1 MVRIRATTPAIT
13 TKENHMIEAE
23 WWEYDSLDE
32 LADAVAGDVGFII
45 DSAVEARNASLIAV
59 PGGKTGPAIFKKL
72 AGQKLPWKRVT
83 VIPTDDRLVPVD
95 SEQSNVREIARSFLP
110 TGARVIPIA
119 TEIADYKLA
128 GNSADA
134 RLQDLPW
141 PPDLVW
147 LGVGE
152 DGHTAS
158 IFAGPD
164 LQDALDAPKARRA
177 VGVMPDPMPQDAPV
191 PRVTLTRAAILSAR
205 TILITVTGQKK
216 REMLEQAIADGQ
228 SSKLP
233 IGRVLAE
240 VDQPIDIHWAP

>member
-1 MVRIRATTPAIT
+1 
-13 TKENHMIEAE
+13 MIEAE

-45 DSAVEARNASLIAV
+45 ESAVDARGASLIAV
-59 PGGKTGPAIFKKL
+59 PGGRTGPAIFPKL
-72 AGQKLPWKRVT
+72 AAQKQQWKRVT
-83 VIPTDDRLVPVD
+83 VIPTDDRLVPMESD
-95 SEQSNVREIARSFLP
+95 LANVREIARAFLP
-110 TGARVIPIA
+110 LGARVVPIA
-119 TEIADYKLA
+119 TEIADYRLA

-147 LGVGE
+147 LGMGA

-158 IFAGPD
+158 ILAGPD
-164 LQDALDAPKARRA
+164 LQTALDAPKARRA
-177 VGVMPDPMPQDAPV
+177 VGVMPDPLPAEAPV
-191 PRVTLTRAAILSAR
+191 PRVTLTRASIVSAR
-205 TILITVTGQKK
+205 TILVTITGDEK
-216 REMLEQAIADGQ
+216 RGLLEQAIADGQ

-240 VDQPIDIHWAP
+240 VDQPIDIHWCP

>member
-1 MVRIRATTPAIT
+1 
-13 TKENHMIEAE
+13 MIEVE

-32 LADAVAGDVGFII
+32 LADAVAGDIGFIVESAI
-45 DSAVEARNASLIAV
+45 DARNASLIAV
-59 PGGKTGPAIFKKL
+59 PGGKTGPAIFPKL
-72 AGQKLPWKRVT
+72 AAQNLPWKRVT
-83 VIPTDDRLVPVD
+83 VIPTDDRLVPMD
-95 SEQSNVREIARSFLP
+95 SDLANVREIAKAFLP

-147 LGVGE
+147 LGVGA

-158 IFAGPD
+158 IFPGPD

-177 VGVMPDPMPQDAPV
+177 VGVMPDPLPQEAPV
-191 PRVTLTRAAILSAR
+191 ARVTLTRAAILSAR
-205 TILITVTGQKK
+205 TILITVTGQLK
-216 REMLEQAIADGQ
+216 RELLERAIADGQ

-240 VDQPIDIHWAP
+240 AEQPIDIHWCP